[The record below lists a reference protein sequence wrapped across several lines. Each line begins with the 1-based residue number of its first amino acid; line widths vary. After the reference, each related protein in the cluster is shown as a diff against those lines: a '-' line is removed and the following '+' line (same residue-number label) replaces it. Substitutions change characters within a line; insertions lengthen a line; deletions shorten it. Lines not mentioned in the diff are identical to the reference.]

1 MAARRGRAAAGGFLR
16 DFQAFIAQGNVVDL
30 AVAVIIGGAFG
41 KIVESF
47 IKDIVTPVILSPV
60 LTSLGVNE
68 LDKLT
73 FNGIKYGV
81 FLAAVLNFIVIAFVI
96 FVMIQ
101 ALEKF
106 KRQEAVAA
114 EEAAAPD
121 PAIESQE
128 RLTTTLDRLARA
140 LESRGA

>member
-30 AVAVIIGGAFG
+30 AVAVIIGSAFG

-47 IKDIVTPVILSPV
+47 IKDIVTPLILTPI
-60 LTSLGVNE
+60 LATA
-68 LDKLT
+68 KLEDLALLQI
-73 FNGIKYGV
+73 NGIKYGL
-81 FLAAVLNFIVIAFVI
+81 FLAAVLNFAVIAFVI
-96 FVMIQ
+96 FLMIQ

>member
-1 MAARRGRAAAGGFLR
+1 
-16 DFQAFIAQGNVVDL
+16 
-30 AVAVIIGGAFG
+30 
-41 KIVESF
+41 
-47 IKDIVTPVILSPV
+47 V

-114 EEAAAPD
+114 EEAAVPD
-121 PAIESQE
+121 PALESQE

-140 LESRGA
+140 LENRGA

>member
-47 IKDIVTPVILSPV
+47 IKDIVTPLILNPV
-60 LTSLGVNE
+60 LAAAKLEDLSL
-68 LDKLT
+68 LQIY
-73 FNGIKYGV
+73 GIKYGL

-96 FVMIQ
+96 FLMIQ